1 MNYFRNI
8 FNKYYT
14 IYLLRNANDNIKNF
28 NLENYKGW
36 IKVVN
41 VYDGDT
47 FRACLSL
54 HGKILKFTFRPIGYD
69 APEMKPRLDTPQRE
83 IHKKQAIEAKEYF
96 QKLIGFDQEQSTCCS
111 LYSYS
116 SMIYVHCYKNDKY
129 GRVLVEMFK
138 NEYDKLSINKMM
150 LDSGLV
156 QPYDGG
162 TKKVF
167 EF

>member
-1 MNYFRNI
+1 MNYFRNLI
-8 FNKYYT
+8 NKCYSF
-14 IYLLRNANDNIKNF
+14 YLLQNANDKIKIF

-36 IKVVN
+36 VKVVN

-47 FRACLSL
+47 FRACLYL
-54 HGKILKFTFRPIGYD
+54 HGKILKFTFRPTGYD
-69 APEMKPRLDTPQRE
+69 APEMKPRLDMPQRE
-83 IHKKQAIEAKEYF
+83 LHKKQAVEAKEYF
-96 QKLIGFDQEQSTCCS
+96 EKLIGFEQKSTTCCMIS
-111 LYSYS
+111 SS

-138 NEYDKLSINKMM
+138 DEHDKVSINKMM

-162 TKKVF
+162 TKKIS

>member
-1 MNYFRNI
+1 MNYFRKLLK
-8 FNKYYT
+8 KYHT
-14 IYLLRNANDNIKNF
+14 FYLLQNANDNIKIF

-54 HGKILKFTFRPIGYD
+54 HGKVLKFTFRPIGYD

-83 IHKKQAIEAKEYF
+83 LHKKQAVEAKEYF
-96 QKLIGFDQEQSTCCS
+96 KKIIGFEQETANCFWTCN
-111 LYSYS
+111 

-138 NEYDKLSINKMM
+138 NEYDKISINKMM

-162 TKKVF
+162 TKKSF